1 MYKIDL
7 LLNVSILEYF
17 TVEDRV
23 KVKIILSSAKIV
35 LFRQIKLKNRKFE
48 RKKVKFNVIPP
59 KKKT

>member
-23 KVKIILSSAKIV
+23 KSEDYTK
-35 LFRQIKLKNRKFE
+35 RG
-48 RKKVKFNVIPP
+48 
-59 KKKT
+59 